1 MYSDRKPIEE
11 VLKSKIILEYAK
23 HFALIVKAFCLN
35 DIKITN
41 IYEASNWKT

>member
-23 HFALIVKAFCLN
+23 HFALIVRT
-35 DIKITN
+35 I
-41 IYEASNWKT
+41 